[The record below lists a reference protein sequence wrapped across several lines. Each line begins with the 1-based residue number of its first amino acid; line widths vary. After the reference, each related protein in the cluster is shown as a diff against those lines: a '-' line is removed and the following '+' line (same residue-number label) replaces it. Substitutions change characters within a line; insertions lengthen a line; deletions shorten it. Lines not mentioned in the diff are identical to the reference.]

1 MKLKKE
7 PKHVD
12 FVIKSETWSE
22 KDLAD
27 FRALMLKLK
36 KPNITRDGI
45 KKNEPIVA
53 KSRVR

>member
-7 PKHVD
+7 PEEID

-27 FRALMLKLK
+27 FRILMQKLK
-36 KPNITRDGI
+36 QQN
-45 KKNEPIVA
+45 KKNPTKQS
-53 KSRVR
+53 KSEKTVLV

>member
-7 PKHVD
+7 PKNID

-27 FRALMLKLK
+27 FRKLMQKLK
-36 KPNITRDGI
+36 RQNN
-45 KKNEPIVA
+45 KKLMQ
-53 KSRVR
+53 KSKVEKVLAQ